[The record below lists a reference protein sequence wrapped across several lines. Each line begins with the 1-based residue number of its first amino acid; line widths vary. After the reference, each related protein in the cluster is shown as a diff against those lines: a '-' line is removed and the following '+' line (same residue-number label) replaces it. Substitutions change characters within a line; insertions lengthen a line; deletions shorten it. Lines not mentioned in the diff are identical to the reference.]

1 MLVAAVQTAAVLL
14 LALLSGGCAR
24 TNHFRGTSSVAVDHD
39 AAAITQHHSSKE
51 AGKGI
56 LP

>member
-1 MLVAAVQTAAVLL
+1 MLVAAVQTTAVLL

-39 AAAITQHHSSKE
+39 AAAITQQHSSKE
-51 AGKGI
+51 TGKGKV
-56 LP
+56 P